1 MRNIKPW
8 LAPRYDLKAGDYI
21 QSNRVRVREVKNG
34 EVYTV
39 HVVDEERRVEDTG
52 QLIVMDNEREAEV
65 LSIIK
70 GVGVEVTPTTK
81 IYEVF
86 FN

>member
-1 MRNIKPW
+1 MRREQPR
-8 LAPRYDLKAGDYI
+8 LAPRYSVRDGDWI
-21 QSNRVRVREVKNG
+21 QTNRVRVREVENG

-39 HVVDEERRVEDTG
+39 HVADEERRIDDTG
-52 QLIVMDNEREAEV
+52 QMIFMDNEREEVV

-70 GVGVEVTPTTK
+70 GVDVEVTPTTK

-86 FN
+86 N